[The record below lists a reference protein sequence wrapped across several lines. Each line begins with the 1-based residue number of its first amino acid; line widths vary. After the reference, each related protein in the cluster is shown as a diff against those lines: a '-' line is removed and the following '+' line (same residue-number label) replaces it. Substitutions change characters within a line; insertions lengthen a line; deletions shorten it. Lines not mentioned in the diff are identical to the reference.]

1 LHVAAWRT
9 RSPGRG
15 RWSGVGG
22 FRIGALPAIPSL
34 RSICMLSEAAILTG
48 ETAFGRGQ
56 AVARCG
62 EAQSVGGRLS
72 VVGC

>member
-1 LHVAAWRT
+1 MFVAAWRA
-9 RSPGRG
+9 RSPVRG

-48 ETAFGRGQ
+48 ETAAGRQEVGQ
-56 AVARCG
+56 GGAILWG
-62 EAQSVGGRLS
+62 QSAD
-72 VVGC
+72 C